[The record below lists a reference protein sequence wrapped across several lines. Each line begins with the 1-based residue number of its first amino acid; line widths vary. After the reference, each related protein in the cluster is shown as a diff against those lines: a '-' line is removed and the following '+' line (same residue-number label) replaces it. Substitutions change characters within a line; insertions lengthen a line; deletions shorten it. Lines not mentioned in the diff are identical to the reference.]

1 MGGLI
6 DDEMLG
12 AFAVV
17 APFDELP
24 AAYARWVGGL
34 ADRTSLTPPD
44 GLDAAATSELIGAV
58 REGIAAVVTSGTE
71 RTGKSP

>member
-6 DDEMLG
+6 DDELLG

-17 APFDELP
+17 APLDELP

-44 GLDAAATSELIGAV
+44 GLDADAVCEL
-58 REGIAAVVTSGTE
+58 IAAVRAGAAELVGSASE
-71 RTGKSP
+71 RTGTPA